1 MNLRDRVVRFTV
13 IACTGVLVLAG
24 CGDSE
29 GEEPTQDVEV
39 GFSALVDGAEFA
51 CSGDYQLGTQN
62 TAAKISDF
70 RFYVSNVRL
79 VDADG
84 NEVAVE
90 LEDDGKWQNG
100 SVALLD
106 FEDGTGACQNG
117 NADMNTSVRG
127 TVPEREYTGVRFTL
141 GVPFDQ
147 NHQNQAVADPPLNI
161 ASMFWN
167 WQGGYKFMRIDGM
180 AEESAGFRIHL
191 GSTACESPEGTE
203 DVTGCDK
210 PNRPTVS
217 IDGIDPTRDRVGVD
231 AGTLYSDVD
240 MTPNA
245 EGKSAI
251 CMSNPDHTVC
261 EKIFPKLG
269 LSFGEAGAGEQSAFR
284 VMSGN

>member
-1 MNLRDRVVRFTV
+1 MIVRHRVVPIV
-13 IACTGVLVLAG
+13 AVASLVGLMVAG
-24 CGDSE
+24 CGDTPD
-29 GEEPTQDVEV
+29 EPGTQDVEV
-39 GFSALVDGAEFA
+39 GFAALVDGAEFS
-51 CSGDYQLGTQN
+51 CEGEYQLGTQD
-62 TAAKISDF
+62 TSVTLTDF
-70 RFYVSNVRL
+70 RFYVSKVHL
-79 VDADG
+79 IDADG
-84 NEVAVE
+84 DAVAVD

-117 NADMNTSVRG
+117 NADINTSVRG
-127 TVPEREYTGVRFTL
+127 TVPEGEYTGVRFTL
-141 GVPFDQ
+141 GVPFDE

-180 AEESAGFRIHL
+180 AQENAGFRIHL
-191 GSTACESPEGTE
+191 GSTACESPDGTE
-203 DVTGCDK
+203 DVTSCAN
-210 PNRPTVS
+210 PNRPTVTL
-217 IDGIDPTRDRVGVD
+217 DGIDPMEDRIGLDV
-231 AGTLYSDVD
+231 GTLYSEVD

-269 LSFGEAGAGEQSAFR
+269 LDFGEASASEIDAFR
-284 VMSGN
+284 VQTGN